1 VRKSFRIRKQIDIDL
16 TQQDKQMNR
25 GFQQMF
31 DLIFPDVIRTFCTCE
46 RCTSMTPPRVFVR
59 SGSGG
64 SNNNNPCLLSVAAT
78 HVTTFATLRI
88 AARFD
93 MTPVNPANIL
103 PADLIAGIAA
113 LEEGLEDQLPH
124 DECILDHRVIVLLAQ
139 VCDEANPSSGRP
151 PSPSHHMDSH
161 TPRDFFGHRTDV
173 AMIATL
179 LPVMAM

>member
-1 VRKSFRIRKQIDIDL
+1 
-16 TQQDKQMNR
+16 
-25 GFQQMF
+25 MF
-31 DLIFPDVIRTFCTCE
+31 DLIFPDVIRTFCACE
-46 RCTSMTPPRVFVR
+46 RCTSMTPPQVFVR
-59 SGSGG
+59 PAGSGG
-64 SNNNNPCLLSVAAT
+64 SNNNNNPCSLAVAAT

-124 DECILDHRVIVLLAQ
+124 DECIFDHRIIILLAQ
-139 VCDEANPSSGRP
+139 VCDEANPSPGRP

-179 LPVMAM
+179 LPIMAV